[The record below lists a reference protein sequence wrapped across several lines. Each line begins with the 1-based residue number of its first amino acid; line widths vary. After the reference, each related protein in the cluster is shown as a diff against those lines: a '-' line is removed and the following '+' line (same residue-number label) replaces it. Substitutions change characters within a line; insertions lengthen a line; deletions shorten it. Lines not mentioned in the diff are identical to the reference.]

1 MSNGGDPGSAA
12 APSGQGPSN
21 DVIRLDQVRK
31 QYGDFVAVDNADFSI
46 GRGEFF
52 AMLGPSG
59 CGKTTTL
66 KMIAGFEQ
74 PTSGRVLLEGADVSS
89 VPPYKRNVNTVFQH
103 YALFPHMSVADN
115 IAFGPRSKKVDEAE
129 VTKRVGEMLDVV
141 RLSEFA
147 NRRPAQLSG
156 GQQQRVALAR
166 ALVNY
171 PSALL
176 LDEPLAALD
185 LKLREAMQI
194 ELKRIQREVGIT
206 FVFVTHDQGEAL
218 TMSDR
223 IAVMSHG
230 VVEQIGTPTDIY
242 KRPQSLFVAGFIGSA
257 NLLPAVVASGD
268 SAGAALDLWG
278 GGRVSVRADRV
289 NSDVALTQGEQVTVM
304 LRPEHLRVA
313 ASQPAGESVEATVT
327 DIVFQ
332 GASVRV
338 VARLANGTE
347 VTAVVTGDTDL
358 PFLRPDSSV
367 WMSWQADAPFVLDGW
382 PEVAGA
388 TTTNVD
394 DIEARL

>member
-1 MSNGGDPGSAA
+1 MDVGDPVVKLE
-12 APSGQGPSN
+12 N
-21 DVIRLDQVRK
+21 VRK
-31 QYGDFVAVDNADFSI
+31 QYGSFIAVHQADFSI

-74 PTSGRVLLEGADVSS
+74 PTAGHVFLEGEDVSHT
-89 VPPYKRNVNTVFQH
+89 PPHKRNVNTVFQQ
-103 YALFPHMSVADN
+103 YALFPHMSVFDN
-115 IAFGPRSKKVDEAE
+115 VAFGPRSKKLPEAE
-129 VTKRVGEMLDVV
+129 VKTRVAEMLDVV
-141 RLSEFA
+141 RLGEFA
-147 NRRPAQLSG
+147 QRRPAQLSG

-223 IAVMSHG
+223 IAVMSEG
-230 VVEQIGTPTDIY
+230 RVEQVGAPVDIY
-242 KRPQSLFVAGFIGSA
+242 ARPETLFVAGFIGSA
-257 NLLPAVVASGD
+257 NLLPGTIVSSDGAGTRVLLLDGTQVVVAAGN
-268 SAGAALDLWG
+268 SASSAAL
-278 GGRVSVRADRV
+278 S
-289 NSDVALTQGEQVTVM
+289 QGNQVTVM
-304 LRPEHLRVA
+304 LRPEQVVLGDEGDMKVF
-313 ASQPAGESVEATVT
+313 VT
-327 DIVFQ
+327 DTVFQ
-332 GASVRV
+332 GSSVRV
-338 VARLANGTE
+338 VGRTSNNTE
-347 VTAVVTGDTDL
+347 VSAIVPAGT
-358 PFLRPDSSV
+358 SV
-367 WMSWQADAPFVLDGW
+367 KAPSVGETVLMNWHVSAPYLLEGW
-382 PEVAGA
+382 PETAGS

-394 DIEARL
+394 SIEAAL

>member
-12 APSGQGPSN
+12 ASSGQVPSN